1 MSFNAGAI
9 TGSIGLDTAPLDSAT
24 RHVRGELG
32 GLESASSGVFSRMRR
47 IVNPF
52 TLAIAG
58 IGIGLA
64 AITASIGFG
73 GKLAAEAEQAEV
85 AFGVML
91 GSTEAAKDLLG
102 ELNQFAASTPF
113 EMPGLTEASRKLLAF
128 GSDAGQVIPELRAI
142 GDISAGIGAPISE
155 IAELYG
161 KARVQGRLMAEDIN
175 QLTGRGIPI
184 IAELA
189 KQFGVAES
197 EVKGLVSEGRVGFS
211 NLQQAFVD
219 MTAEGGQF
227 AGLMAAQSVTLSGL
241 VSTLRDNVGLLAR
254 DLTADLFDRIDLKGL
269 IADFT
274 EAIPV
279 IKGVL
284 EGVIDL
290 SINGLGEL
298 ARWLGFAG
306 DSAGVAGNKIVAA
319 MEVGA
324 MGVAFVADSIDAAVF
339 GYDLL
344 RLGAL
349 KFMSVAAGGIA
360 QLAELASGL
369 PEWLGGGVAT
379 DVADFADLFAAN
391 LEAEIKD
398 LKDAIND
405 GLVAPSSGDRVMA
418 FFDGIRNAAEA
429 AAAATASIGDGVG
442 EIEIAADITG
452 GVSKSVQSQVDRL
465 LESIETPIE
474 RFNRELGEIRGFF
487 DQGLIDQGQFDKLQ
501 AKLRDDIFGEQKLAG
516 LNLVGSNEELQLRAR
531 QSLAASGA
539 GAPGAARD
547 ADVPRKS
554 LFEQKDT
561 NKKLDTVASLLR
573 QLVSS
578 DQAIT
583 IPGL

>member
-573 QLVSS
+573 QLVSN